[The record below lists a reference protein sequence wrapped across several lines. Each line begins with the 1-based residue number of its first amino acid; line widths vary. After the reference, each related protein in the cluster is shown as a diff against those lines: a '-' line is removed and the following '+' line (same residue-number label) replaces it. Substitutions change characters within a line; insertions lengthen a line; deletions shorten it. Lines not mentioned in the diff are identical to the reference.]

1 MQRNY
6 ITSEISFAAHL
17 LSNGCIIEE
26 VLREGRK
33 VKWRFVIEADRLS
46 QLEASWPSSGDARF
60 WNAYQTLKGQLQ
72 LRKD

>member
-17 LSNGCIIEE
+17 LANGCTIHE

-33 VKWRFVIEADRLS
+33 VRWRFVIDAEHLS
-46 QLEASWPSSGDARF
+46 HLEASWPSSGDARF